1 MAANVQGGGLA
12 LAMRYEPPID
22 RTGMDSSKWEKYAG
36 RDILPF
42 WVADMDLPTAP
53 FVLDAI
59 QERLTHQILGYAVP
73 PDAAG
78 GAFVDWL
85 QRRYRWR
92 VSEEW
97 LVWLPGVVPGF
108 NVAAQAAAG
117 HPERTELLIPIPAYP
132 PFLKVPETV
141 GLRGVLAPLVRG
153 ERWEMDFDELRSA
166 VSRRTAAF
174 MLCNP
179 QNPTGRVYEAAEL
192 ASLAELILASD
203 TVLVSDEIHCP
214 IILAPASRHVP
225 IASLDEALAQRS
237 ISLFASTKGYNYPG
251 LGVAVAVIPN
261 AALRERFEAF
271 AKSGLVSGMSPLAYA
286 AATAAFADTSD
297 WLDERNA
304 FLAENAA
311 VLQRA
316 VCGIDGIR
324 TTAVEGT
331 CLTWLDVS
339 ALGLADP
346 AAHFEAAGL
355 GLSDGADFAAPGF
368 LRFNFGCPR
377 SLLVRGIER
386 LRQGAC
392 EPPAH

>member
-1 MAANVQGGGLA
+1 MTGNAEGAPQP
-12 LAMRYEPPID
+12 LAMRFEPPID

-59 QERLTHQILGYAVP
+59 EERLAHPILGYAATP
-73 PDAAG
+73 AWASG
-78 GAFVDWL
+78 LFVDWL
-85 QRRYRWR
+85 ERRYGWR
-92 VSEEW
+92 VAEDW

-108 NVAAQAAAG
+108 NVAAQTVADD
-117 HPERTELLIPIPAYP
+117 PERPDLVIPIPAYP
-132 PFLKVPETV
+132 PFLKTPATAR
-141 GLRGVLAPLVRG
+141 LNGVFAPLVRG
-153 ERWEMDFDELRSA
+153 ERWEMDFARLGKAISG
-166 VSRRTAAF
+166 RTAAF

-179 QNPTGRVYEAAEL
+179 QNPTGRVYDEGEL
-192 ASLAELILASD
+192 ATLAELILASG

-214 IILAPASRHVP
+214 LVLDAALRHVP
-225 IASLDEALAQRS
+225 IASLDEELAERS
-237 ISLFASTKGYNYPG
+237 ISLFASTKGYNCPG
-251 LGVAVAVIPN
+251 LGVAVAVVPN

-271 AKSGLVSGMSPLAYA
+271 EASGLVSSISPLAYA

-297 WLDERNA
+297 WLAERNA

-311 VLQRA
+311 VLERA
-316 VCGIDGIR
+316 VQGIDGIR
-324 TTAVEGT
+324 TTHVEGT
-331 CLTWLDVS
+331 CLAWLDTS

-355 GLSDGADFAAPGF
+355 GLSDGVDFGTPGF

-377 SLLVRGIER
+377 SLLLRGIER
-386 LRQGAC
+386 LRRGA
-392 EPPAH
+392 AAA